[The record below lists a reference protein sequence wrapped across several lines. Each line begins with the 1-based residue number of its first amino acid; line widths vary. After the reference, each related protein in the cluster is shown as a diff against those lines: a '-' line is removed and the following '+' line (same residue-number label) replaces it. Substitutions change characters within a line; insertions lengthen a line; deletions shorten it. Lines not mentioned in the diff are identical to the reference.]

1 MNDLVFIYKD
11 YFRKKKRNRK
21 NFSSAKTMLKVTG
34 AIIFLFILVWL
45 IHDFIYFSTIQK

>member
-21 NFSSAKTMLKVTG
+21 KYSNIKIMIKILGVV
-34 AIIFLFILVWL
+34 IFCLIMVWL
-45 IHDFIYFSTIQK
+45 IHDFIYFSTLK